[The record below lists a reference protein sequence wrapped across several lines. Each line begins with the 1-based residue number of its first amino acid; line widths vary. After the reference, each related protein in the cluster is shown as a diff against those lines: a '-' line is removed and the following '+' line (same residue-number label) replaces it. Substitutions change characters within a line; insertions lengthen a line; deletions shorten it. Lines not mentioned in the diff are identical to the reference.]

1 MIEDNHGYS
10 EVPAIMPSA
19 FTESVVE
26 DAALAWFEQLGYEVL
41 HGPDIAPGQPS
52 AERDD
57 YRDVILGGR
66 LRDALARI
74 NPEASP
80 ETRDEA
86 LRRVVQAEQPSLM
99 LANRAFHRLLVDG
112 VFVEV
117 LRDGERRG
125 ERVVLV
131 DFDDPRNNDW
141 LVVNQYTLVEGRVER
156 RPDVVVFV
164 NGIPLAVVELKNT
177 ADEGA
182 TIDHAY
188 NQLQT
193 YQAQIPRLFQTNEL
207 LVISDGNETRIGCV
221 TTPRERFAAWKTIDG
236 DELLPSASL
245 EVTIKGVFE
254 PRRFLDLV
262 RSFVVF
268 EDDGSSIVK
277 KVAHYH
283 QFHATRKAL
292 AAALAASADRGNG
305 KGGVLWHTQGS
316 GKSLTMLFFAGKLIT
331 HPAMANPTIVM
342 LTDRN
347 DLDDQLFGTFSR
359 GKDLLNQNPVQ
370 AGSRSHLRELLSV
383 ASGGVVFTT
392 IQKFFPAPGED
403 EYPQL
408 SDRRNIVVMADEAH
422 RSQYELGE
430 RVNRETGDITRGF
443 AGNMRDALP
452 HATYVAFTGTPLEL
466 SDRDTRYVFG
476 DYIDIYD
483 VERAIADGATVPI
496 YYESRLVKLDL
507 ADDEAD
513 LLDAEFEE
521 ITEGEEE
528 QQRSRLASKW
538 SQLEAVVGTPKRLAE
553 VAADLVEHI
562 ERRQAAMAGKVMIV
576 CMSRRICVDLY
587 DQLVRLRPEWHGESD
602 EDGALKV
609 VMTGSASD
617 PLDWQPHIR
626 NSERREKLANN
637 FKNPDDP
644 FSIVIVRDM
653 WLTGFDA
660 PSLHTMYIDKPM
672 RGHGLMQAIARVNR
686 VFRDKPGGL
695 VVDYL
700 GIANNLK
707 AALRSYVLD
716 GGDRRKP
723 IENEQLDIGELVA
736 AMREKLELCRDVFR
750 DFDYR
755 LFLSGAPSERLD
767 VVARAQDHIILKN
780 AYHPNENIK
789 ERFLNHATALLKAFA
804 LASATPE
811 AQKVKTEVAFFQTV
825 KAALVKITGG
835 GVGRDDEGMDHAIR
849 QLVDE
854 AIAPDGVVDIFAAA
868 GLEKPD
874 ISILSDTFLAE
885 VRDMPQRNLALEL
898 LKKLL
903 NDEIKAARR
912 TSVVQS
918 KRFSEKL
925 EESLNRYR
933 NRALETAQIIEALI
947 DLAREM
953 REASA
958 RGERLGLSNEEVAFY
973 DALAANASAQEVM
986 GDEELQFIAREVART
1001 VRGNVSIDWTVR
1013 ETARA
1018 NLRRHVRRVL
1028 RKFGYPPDVQE
1039 SATQLVIQ
1047 QAELFA
1053 SEEATTAGYVN

>member
-1 MIEDNHGYS
+1 MS
-10 EVPAIMPSA
+10 M
-19 FTESVVE
+19 FTESIVE
-26 DAALAWFEQLGYEVL
+26 EAALAWFEQLGYEVV
-41 HGPDIAPGQPS
+41 HGPDIAPGQPA

-57 YRDVILGGR
+57 YRNVVIAGR
-66 LRDALARI
+66 LRDAIARI
-74 NPEASP
+74 NPGASP
-80 ETRDEA
+80 EARDEA
-86 LRRVVQAEQPSLM
+86 LRRVVQAEQPSLV

-117 LRDGERRG
+117 LREGEKRG
-125 ERVVLV
+125 ERLALV
-131 DFDDPRNNDW
+131 DFDDPANNDW
-141 LVVNQYTLVEGRVER
+141 LAVNQYTVVEGQIER

-164 NGIPLAVVELKNT
+164 NGIPLAVIELKNT
-177 ADEGA
+177 ADEDA
-182 TIDHAY
+182 TVDHAW

-193 YQAQIPRLFQTNEL
+193 YQAQIPRLFQTNVL
-207 LVISDGNETRIGCV
+207 LVISDGNETRVGCI

-236 DELLPSASL
+236 EELLPSASL

-268 EDDGSSIVK
+268 EDDGASIVK
-277 KVAHYH
+277 KIAHYH
-283 QFHATRKAL
+283 QFHAVRKAL
-292 AAALAASADRGNG
+292 ATALEASSARGDG

-359 GKDLLNQNPVQ
+359 GQHLLNQAPVQ
-370 AGSRSHLRELLSV
+370 AQSRAHLRELLSV

-408 SDRRNIVVMADEAH
+408 SDRRNVVVMADEAH

-430 RVNRETGDITRGF
+430 RVNRATGDFVRGF
-443 AGNMRDALP
+443 AAHMRDALP
-452 HATYVAFTGTPLEL
+452 QATFVAFTGTPLAL
-466 SDRDTRYVFG
+466 SDRDTRLVFG

-483 VERAIADGATVPI
+483 VGRAIEDGATVPI

-507 ADDEAD
+507 AEGQAS

-538 SQLEAVVGTPKRLAE
+538 SQLEAVVGTPRRLAE

-562 ERRQAAMAGKVMIV
+562 ERRQGAMAGKVMIV
-576 CMSRRICVDLY
+576 GMSRRICVDLY
-587 DQLVRLRPEWHGESD
+587 DQLVRLRPAWHGETD
-602 EDGALKV
+602 EGGVVKV

-626 NSERREKLANN
+626 NAERRRDLADR

-644 FSIVIVRDM
+644 FSIVLVRDM

-723 IENEQLDIGELVA
+723 IENERLDVGELVA
-736 AMREKLELCRDVFR
+736 AMLEKLELCRDVFR
-750 DFDYR
+750 GFDYR
-755 LFLSGAPSERLD
+755 LFLTGAPSERLD
-767 VVARAQDHIILKN
+767 VVARAQDYLILRDFRERGE
-780 AYHPNENIK
+780 HVM
-789 ERFLNHATALLKAFA
+789 ERFLDHATALLKAFA
-804 LASATPE
+804 LASATRE
-811 AQKVKTEVAFFQTV
+811 AQQVKTEVAFFQTV
-825 KAALVKITGG
+825 KAALAKTTGRGIGRG
-835 GVGRDDEGMDHAIR
+835 GDDMDHAIR

-933 NRALETAQIIEALI
+933 NRALETAQIIDALI

-953 REASA
+953 REANA
-958 RGERLGLSNEEVAFY
+958 RGERLGLSTDEVAFY
-973 DALAANASAQEVM
+973 DALAANESAQQAM
-986 GDEELQFIAREVART
+986 GDEELQFIAREIAKT

-1028 RKFGYPPDVQE
+1028 RRFGYPPDMQE
-1039 SATQLVIQ
+1039 SATQLVIE

-1053 SEEATTAGYVN
+1053 SEETAGMAGYVS